1 MADTISAQDGT
12 TSTPL
17 WRLADLGIMLRCSD
31 MALAVGMIAILVVLI
46 LPLPRCC
53 SKFARRLD
61 HVFPC
66 SFRAQNERAGSVEN
80 PSSCPAQDHSQHLR

>member
-31 MALAVGMIAILVVLI
+31 MPLAVGMIAILVVLI
-46 LPLPRCC
+46 LPLPPLLLEVR
-53 SKFARRLD
+53 SPSRSR
-61 HVFPC
+61 FPLFIPC
-66 SFRAQNERAGSVEN
+66 AKRACWLS
-80 PSSCPAQDHSQHLR
+80 